1 MCYPCNYC
9 VSDWVFEYDVHES
22 KFAGQEG
29 VSMKIGNVIL
39 RDMVNRSGLLAKK
52 APEGDLAEESCIPFP

>member
-1 MCYPCNYC
+1 
-9 VSDWVFEYDVHES
+9 
-22 KFAGQEG
+22 
-29 VSMKIGNVIL
+29 MKIGNVIL